1 MGSTFRIYEAHP
13 SMYTHTGTE
22 LAICLKFDEISGLG
36 PLRSKGIVP
45 AGCTYWGASHGGF
58 IVSGLG
64 YNIFRS
70 QLLTP
75 ISSKFMLSDSFF
87 SQTTINFQISFIC
100 VYKSTLYQNGL

>member
-1 MGSTFRIYEAHP
+1 MKRTP
-13 SMYTHTGTE
+13 VCTHTGTE

-75 ISSKFMLSDSFF
+75 ISSKVMLDGSFF
-87 SQTTINFQISFIC
+87 SKIAINFQISFI
-100 VYKSTLYQNGL
+100 YIYEKKS